1 MQQIQEFIDSITV
14 VKVVDI
20 LIAIA
25 IVILFKLFS
34 GAVSYSIIKLFKLKV
49 KKSKEISSAFKIT
62 KILQIKHDV
71 QI

>member
-25 IVILFKLFS
+25 IVILFKL
-34 GAVSYSIIKLFKLKV
+34 II
-49 KKSKEISSAFKIT
+49 
-62 KILQIKHDV
+62 
-71 QI
+71 